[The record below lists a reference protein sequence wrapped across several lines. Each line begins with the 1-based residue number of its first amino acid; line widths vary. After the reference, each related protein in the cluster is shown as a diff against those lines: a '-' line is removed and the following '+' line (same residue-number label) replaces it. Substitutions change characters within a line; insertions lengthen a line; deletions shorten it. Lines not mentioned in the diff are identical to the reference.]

1 MANSKHSNSRH
12 SKKLEPQ
19 LKAFRFLTAHL
30 QTQET
35 FTKEEFKK
43 ETGWV
48 VESTFNTYWQKQFKS
63 FVEPLGRGRYHVRET
78 FRPYMTWQKFRQHVT
93 QVRQVVTDY
102 SPVVFENVLIF
113 EFYLPLTNEAHLRT
127 TLDSLFYK
135 DTIVAR
141 LKTIGLQTLRTH
153 LPLRETETESAY
165 IERIVGLIEH
175 TFVGYSIFHVNGRF
189 RAEKLADQDQVAK
202 IQKEGR
208 RYLIDE
214 TTAVAKFIFPC
225 KDNVEAA
232 QTRYLFEAL
241 FVRSIIQ
248 LVNGEDE
255 IWMVESG
262 LRNRVHIWRVSDEEA
277 RLFK

>member
-1 MANSKHSNSRH
+1 MANSKT
-12 SKKLEPQ
+12 SKKLDAQ

-30 QTQET
+30 QSQET
-35 FTKEEFKK
+35 FTKEEFKR
-43 ETGWV
+43 ETGWITG
-48 VESTFNTYWQKQFKS
+48 STFDTYWRKQFKS
-63 FVEPLGRGRYHVRET
+63 FVEPIGKGRYHVRET

-93 QVRQVVTDY
+93 QVRQVVSDY
-102 SPVVFENVLIF
+102 SPLIFENVLIY
-113 EFYLPLTNEAHLRT
+113 EFFLPLTNEAHLRT

-135 DTIVAR
+135 DRIVAR
-141 LKTIGLQTLRTH
+141 LKTIGVPALRSH
-153 LPLRETETESAY
+153 LPVRDAESEPAY
-165 IERIVGLIEH
+165 IERIVALIER

-189 RAEKLADQDQVAK
+189 RAEPLSDQDQVAK

-225 KDNVEAA
+225 KDKLEAD
-232 QTRYLFEAL
+232 QTQYLFEAL

-248 LVNGEDE
+248 LVNGEEE

-262 LRNRVHIWRVSDEEA
+262 LRNRVHVWRVTDEEVL
-277 RLFK
+277 LFK

>member
-1 MANSKHSNSRH
+1 VANSRS
-12 SKKLEPQ
+12 SKKLDSQ
-19 LKAFRFLTAHL
+19 LKAFRFLTSRL
-30 QTQET
+30 QSQDT

-48 VESTFNTYWQKQFKS
+48 VGSTFDTYWRKQFHS
-63 FVEPLGRGRYHVRET
+63 FVEPIGDGRYHVKET
-78 FRPYMTWQKFRQHVT
+78 FRPYMTWPKFRQHVT

-102 SPVVFENVLIF
+102 SPLTFENVLIY

-135 DTIVAR
+135 DTIVAK
-141 LKTIGLQTLRTH
+141 LKTLGFEKLQPSI
-153 LPLRETETESAY
+153 PLKHGESESAY
-165 IERIVGLIEH
+165 IERLVSLIELR
-175 TFVGYSIFHVNGRF
+175 FVGYSISHVSGRF
-189 RAEKLADQDQVAK
+189 RAERLLDRDQVAR
-202 IQKEGR
+202 IQKQGR

-214 TTAVAKFIFPC
+214 TTAIAKFIFPC
-225 KDNVEAA
+225 KNNAEAD

-255 IWMVESG
+255 IWMIESG
-262 LRNRVHIWRVSDEEA
+262 LRNQVHVWRVKDDEQIS
-277 RLFK
+277 